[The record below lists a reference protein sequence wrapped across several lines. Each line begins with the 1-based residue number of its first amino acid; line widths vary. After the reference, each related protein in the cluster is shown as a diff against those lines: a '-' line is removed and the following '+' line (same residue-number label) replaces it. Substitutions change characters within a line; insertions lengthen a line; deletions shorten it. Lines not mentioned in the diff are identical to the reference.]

1 MFISKISTKK
11 VLLIIL
17 LLTILSSGIQVS
29 AQSFLTEDEL
39 DYITKKNIIKAVSLN
54 GAAPIQYAGSDG
66 QVKGI
71 SKEVLD
77 EISHMTGLVFEYQLY
92 DTLEDMYKSGADI
105 VFGMPPN
112 YAIDGMVLSVPYLK
126 TETILYLN
134 SSIELNKLEDK
145 IYAAVKGSDLP
156 EGVKEERAIYFDT
169 REDSLNAVESG
180 KADYGYGNAY
190 SVAFYV
196 LQNNYKNIITVPRE
210 MESREYCVG
219 FLKEDETL
227 LSIINK
233 SIGLI
238 EDTHLQTLILNSTTQ
253 IERKITIP
261 MIFDSYGIQVF
272 LILLCVVIILLM
284 SFIRNVQAK
293 NQLAIQN
300 ERYLILAQTSN
311 EYFFEYN
318 VKDKRLEL
326 SENCIRLFGNIG
338 NLSKLETL
346 LRNAKASFE
355 KELNQGFQVKISI
368 GIALLAEEKSYEEL
382 LEVADRALYEAK
394 ANGGANIQ
402 FAKHNNMESE
412 I

>member
-156 EGVKEERAIYFDT
+156 EGIKEERAIYFDT

-238 EDTHLQTLILNSTTQ
+238 EDTHLQTLILNSTKQ

-326 SENCIRLFGNIG
+326 SENCIRL
-338 NLSKLETL
+338 LETL
-346 LRNAKASFE
+346 VILVNWK
-355 KELNQGFQVKISI
+355 
-368 GIALLAEEKSYEEL
+368 
-382 LEVADRALYEAK
+382 LY
-394 ANGGANIQ
+394 
-402 FAKHNNMESE
+402 
-412 I
+412 